1 MFCGCGN
8 ATASI
13 FSHDCRQVL
22 LHWPSFNDLQMLPSH
37 SILTP
42 PPAPPVPEFVH
53 LDSQYSVCSQLQ
65 PQHLMEAAAAG
76 FTMIVNNRPDSELL
90 ASDSVQ
96 QQQPTSDVMQRAAHS
111 LGLRYLHLPIT
122 PGAAAAAAPQVAS
135 ILGGKQKVRPLLFAV
150 CCCGSGLQNRCSL
163 IANRARAA
171 LRRTA

>member
-1 MFCGCGN
+1 LWLWQCVCQHFVTRLSGR
-8 ATASI
+8 
-13 FSHDCRQVL
+13 FSCQ
-22 LHWPSFNDLQMLPSH
+22 WPSFKDLQMLPSH
-37 SILTP
+37 SISTP

-65 PQHLMEAAAAG
+65 TQHLMEAAAAG
-76 FTMIVNNRPDSELL
+76 FTMIVNNRPDSELR

-135 ILGGKQKVRPLLFAV
+135 ILGGKQKVRLLLFAV